1 MAMKTPIE
9 KYRAAL
15 KRELLH
21 IRSSITGQRTWRP
34 EDVEDIIRAQTNK
47 IIRHVMKYNTPEE
60 YAELLSM

>member
-1 MAMKTPIE
+1 MAMKISIE
-9 KYRAAL
+9 QYRAAL

-21 IRSSITGQRTWRP
+21 IRSSITDQRTWSAK
-34 EDVEDIIRAQTNK
+34 DVEDIMRAQPDK